1 MGDDRHLEILAQLA
15 HSDHATAD
23 GPVAWDRCGHALCR
37 TSQSVLG
44 DERRPA
50 MPDVRFGPPA
60 NIGEPVPAE
69 TVVVGEDVVA
79 RLVTELSDARA
90 DLARASARAAAL
102 VEAGNDL
109 AYWLQEWVDA
119 HPEPSPCYSIGALNR
134 WRALAGASGQRAGA
148 EGEG

>member
-23 GPVAWDRCGHALCR
+23 GTVAWDRCGHALCR

-109 AYWLQEWVDA
+109 AYWLQEWVDN
-119 HPEPSPCYSIGALNR
+119 HPEAPWCYSEAVLSR